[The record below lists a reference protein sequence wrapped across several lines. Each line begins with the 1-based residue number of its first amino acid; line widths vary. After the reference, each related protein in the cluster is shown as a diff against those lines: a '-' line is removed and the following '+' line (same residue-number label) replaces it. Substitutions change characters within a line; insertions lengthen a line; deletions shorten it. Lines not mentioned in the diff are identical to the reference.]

1 MRSSSAALASSNE
14 IAWLL
19 DGPDLVFTA
28 APTTRVDPAKLHAL
42 VTRRR
47 SDLRVMPDH
56 RIRTAVR
63 DREPS
68 ALFARARQVLVELG
82 AA

>member
-1 MRSSSAALASSNE
+1 M
-14 IAWLL
+14 LL

-28 APTTRVDPAKLHAL
+28 APTTRVDPGKLHAL

-47 SDLRVMPDH
+47 SDLPVMPDH
-56 RIRTAVR
+56 RIRTAVQG
-63 DREPS
+63 REPS
-68 ALFARARQVLVELG
+68 APFARARQVLVELG